1 MEHTFKLFDF
11 NIYNDKNTDQSSDD
25 DNEGSTSLK
34 NNINRDKAAFVIQMF
49 GINEEGE
56 KASITVQEY
65 QPFFYVKVDKSWGQK
80 MKTAFQDHL
89 KE

>member
-56 KASITVQEY
+56 KA
-65 QPFFYVKVDKSWGQK
+65 
-80 MKTAFQDHL
+80 
-89 KE
+89 